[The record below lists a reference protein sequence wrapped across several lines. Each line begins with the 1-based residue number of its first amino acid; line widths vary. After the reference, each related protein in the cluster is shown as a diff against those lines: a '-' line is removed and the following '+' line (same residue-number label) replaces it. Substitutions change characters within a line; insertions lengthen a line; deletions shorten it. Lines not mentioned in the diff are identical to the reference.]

1 MRHEAI
7 HILAFSH
14 RRRSHR
20 KNHLCNPATD
30 LLNYMKFGNIIADMY
45 KRILDLREILKHKS
59 VFLFGPRQT
68 GKSTL
73 VRETFPDA
81 AFYDLLEADTFRELS
96 ARPEYLRQTLNPQ
109 QAVLVVDEIQKLPAL
124 LDEIQLLIERNKK
137 LRVVLT
143 GSSARKLKRGAA
155 NLLGG
160 RAWVCRLHPLVS
172 PELSYGRL
180 LDRLNRGS
188 LPPFIDSEHS
198 VEDLKAYVGT
208 YLREEIRAEGLT
220 RSIENFSRFLE
231 IAGLTSGEQIN
242 FAAVA
247 NDAGFPPRTVREHY
261 QILEDTLVGY
271 QLPAYQKTSKRKP
284 VATAKF
290 YFFDVGVANTLKRT
304 PVIVEGSEA
313 YGRALE
319 HLIFLELR
327 SFLDYRRLDHDL
339 TYWRSRSQFE
349 VDFVVG
355 DKFGIEV
362 KAKSRVSPRDYKGL
376 AALNEEIRLK
386 RKIVICR
393 ENRQRRDDDGTEIMP
408 PSQFLKA
415 LWAGNLID

>member
-1 MRHEAI
+1 MY
-7 HILAFSH
+7 
-14 RRRSHR
+14 RRV
-20 KNHLCNPATD
+20 
-30 LLNYMKFGNIIADMY
+30 LN
-45 KRILDLREILKHKS
+45 LRDAVKHKS
-59 VFLFGPRQT
+59 IFLLGPRQT

-81 AFYDLLEADTFRELS
+81 AFYDLLEADTYRELS

-109 QAVLVVDEIQKLPAL
+109 QKILIVDEIQKLPAL
-124 LDEIQLLIERNKK
+124 LDEIQLLIDRNKQ
-137 LRVVLT
+137 LRVILT

-172 PELSYGRL
+172 AELDNSRV

-188 LPPFIDSEHS
+188 LPSIIDSPRYQ
-198 VEDLKAYVGT
+198 EDLKAYVGT
-208 YLREEIRAEGLT
+208 YLHEEIRAEGLA

-231 IAGLTSGEQIN
+231 VAGLTSGEQIN
-242 FAAVA
+242 FTSVA
-247 NDAGFPPRTVREHY
+247 EDAGFPPRTVREHY

-304 PVIVEGSEA
+304 PVIEAGSDA

-319 HLIFLELR
+319 HLVFLELR
-327 SFLDYRRLDHDL
+327 SYLDYQRLDHKL
-339 TYWRSRSQFE
+339 SYWRSRSQFE

-355 DKFGIEV
+355 DEIGIEV
-362 KAKSRVSPRDYKGL
+362 KSKSRVSPRDYKGL
-376 AALNEEIRLK
+376 HALGEEVNLK
-386 RKIVICR
+386 RKIVVCG
-393 ENRQRRDDDGTEIMP
+393 EKLRRKADDGAEIMP
-408 PSQFLKA
+408 PTVFFEELWSDA
-415 LWAGNLID
+415 LIR